1 MGPSVPCRSPSTR
14 LRTDF
19 ACPLLWFTLAPM
31 KLSFNWLSDFVAF
44 TEANTQKIAE
54 AITLSVAEVEE
65 VEEQGHLLKFCSI
78 GKVQNLRKHPAADR
92 LSVCEVV
99 TDRGAKKIVCGG
111 TNLREGMLVI
121 LAHVG
126 AVIPAGG
133 GELMELKKV
142 SIRGEESEGMI
153 CAAEEVELAELY
165 PPKPSDGDRPIVDL
179 GDGALP
185 KGTSARGYLSLTD
198 TVFHIDNHA
207 ITNRADLFSH
217 IGFAR
222 ECVAIGL
229 GKWKKKPEVHPPK
242 FGKGTIPFTFV
253 VDEPKLMPRCLSAL
267 IEIDGIGETPDWMKK
282 RLRSVGWRP
291 ISLPIDITNYVA
303 TEIGVPLHSFDADDI
318 SGTVHMRTSK
328 KGEKIVTLDHQERS
342 LPEGGLVLSDD
353 KGIFDL
359 LGIMGGLRS
368 STKDTTK
375 RIYLHSATLDPL
387 SIRRTIIATGH
398 RTDAATV
405 YEKGVPP
412 ITTEQGFYRA
422 AKLMLELIPGARIV
436 SKLESKGENGTP
448 KKIIFSLE
456 QASSILG
463 RTISQKEASKIF
475 SDLGCTVA
483 GKGNVFTIIPPLH
496 RIGDMKEPIDLVEEV
511 ARIAGWKSFEEAM
524 PFASISPPSRDHK
537 VHSLRSSLQED
548 GFIETVQFAFLG
560 EELLQ
565 KSKTLNHSPL
575 IEIENPIGED
585 MKIMRP
591 SLLPRL
597 LEYGSENVRLA
608 ERELKIFEIGHIFT
622 SAGENQFL
630 SLLVAQGHHS
640 GLKDDPILFVKEALK
655 AACSAMG
662 YAVRVDREGSPSP
675 SMHPG
680 RAAVIFAGEQHIGE
694 LYEVHPEV
702 ARNFGFPR
710 RIAVASITLDVLL
723 SIPAREKIYKNL
735 FEFPSIAYDS
745 TIVFDPATPVG
756 PLLEKVEGMHEFLR
770 EVKLVDLFEKE
781 GKRHLTVRCTYN
793 AGNRTLKEEEVK
805 PIQEKVEALLRA

>member
-1 MGPSVPCRSPSTR
+1 
-14 LRTDF
+14 
-19 ACPLLWFTLAPM
+19 M
-31 KLSFNWLSDFVAF
+31 KLSLDWLSDFVAF
-44 TEANTQKIAE
+44 TETNPQKIAE

-65 VEEQGHLLKFCSI
+65 VEEQGALLGHCVV
-78 GKVQNLRKHPAADR
+78 GKVDTIKKHPNADK
-92 LSVCEVV
+92 LSLCIVLTEQ
-99 TDRGAKKIVCGG
+99 GKKNVVCGG
-111 TNLREGMLVI
+111 TNLRQGMLVAF
-121 LAHVG
+121 AHVG
-126 AVIPAGG
+126 ARVKWHG
-133 GELMELKKV
+133 GEMMELAKTK
-142 SIRGEESEGMI
+142 IRGEESEGMI
-153 CAAEEVELAELY
+153 CSSSELDLTEQF
-165 PPKPSDGDRPIVDL
+165 PTTDDHHIIDL
-179 GDGALP
+179 GDDGYNIGTPLKAALQ
-185 KGTSARGYLSLTD
+185 LD
-198 TVFHIDNHA
+198 DIVFHIDNHA

-229 GKWKKKPEVHPPK
+229 GKWKKKPEVSPPK

-253 VDEPKLMPRCLSAL
+253 VDAPKLMPRYLSTL

-318 SGTVHMRTSK
+318 AGTVHMRTSK

-342 LPEGGLVLSDD
+342 LPEEGLVLSDD

-422 AKLMLELIPGARIV
+422 AGLMLELIPGARIV

-456 QASSILG
+456 HASSILG

-483 GKGNVFTIIPPLH
+483 GIGNVFTITPPLH
-496 RIGDMKEPIDLVEEV
+496 RIGDMKESIDLVEEV
-511 ARIAGWKSFEEAM
+511 ARIAGFKSFEEEL
-524 PFASISPPSRDHK
+524 PTASILPPERDCR
-537 VHSLRSSLQED
+537 VNSLRNSLKEE
-548 GFIETVQFAFLG
+548 GCIETVQFAFLG
-560 EELLQ
+560 EELLMR
-565 KSKTLNHSPL
+565 SKTNDRSRLR
-575 IEIENPIGED
+575 EIENPIGED
-585 MKIMRP
+585 MKFMRP

-597 LEYGSENVRLA
+597 LEYGSDTMRLTS
-608 ERELKIFEIGHIFT
+608 EDLKIFEIGHIFT
-622 SAGENQFL
+622 NAEEHQSL
-630 SLLVAQGHHS
+630 TLLVAQVHS
-640 GLKDDPILFVKEALK
+640 GGLKDDPLLSAKEAFK
-655 AACSAMG
+655 AACGAMG
-662 YAVRVDREGSPSP
+662 YAIRTHRNDSPS
-675 SMHPG
+675 SVMHPG
-680 RAAVIFAGEQHIGE
+680 RTANVFIGERKIGE

-702 ARNFGFPR
+702 AKNFGFPHR
-710 RIAVASITLDVLL
+710 VAVVSIELDILL
-723 SIPAREKIYKNL
+723 SLQTTENTYKHL
-735 FEFPSIAYDS
+735 FEFPSIAYDA

-756 PLLEKVEGMHEFLR
+756 PFLEKVEGMHEFLR

-793 AGNRTLKEEEVK
+793 AGDRTLKEEEVK
-805 PIQEKVEALLRA
+805 PIQEKVEALLRT